1 MVGRGE
7 SAAVASRL
15 LGRALIG
22 ERPIAVDQT
31 NESVVVADEVVVKW
45 LRPPVPTP
53 HPGVELLRY
62 LTAQGFAHM
71 PAFVGAHE
79 ADELVYAVVTAYVP
93 GALDGWDW
101 YVDDVDGWLRGDV
114 SFEELLASATR
125 MADITSQLHTALSGL
140 QRSAVAA
147 RTYHAEAEALLQRAM
162 QVVDGDEGHRLRSL
176 ERSVRAAL
184 EPLRID
190 GQLAAH
196 RIHGDLHAGQFLRTP
211 DDPERMLVTDF
222 DGNPLADPTERRLA
236 QSPLRDLA
244 SLLQSI
250 DHVGRIVVKR
260 RHPDRRRDVDTFIR
274 EATQAALATYS
285 ARHTVDAG
293 VLRALRTA
301 QELHEYCYAALH
313 LPKWIYVP
321 DEALPALLA
330 HR

>member
-1 MVGRGE
+1 MVGPGE
-7 SAAVASRL
+7 SAAVASQL
-15 LGRALIG
+15 LGRGLHG
-22 ERPIAVDQT
+22 ERAISVDQT
-31 NESVVVADEVVVKW
+31 NESIVVADEVVVKW

-53 HPGVELLRY
+53 HPGVELLKY
-62 LTAQGFAHM
+62 LTAQGFPHM

-79 ADELVYAVVTAYVP
+79 ADEMVDAVVTEYVP

-101 YVDDVDGWLRGDV
+101 YVDDVDAWLRGEAALEALV
-114 SFEELLASATR
+114 ASAKQ
-125 MADITSQLHTALSGL
+125 MADITSELHTALSGL

-147 RTYHAEAEALLQRAM
+147 RSYHAEAEALLHRAM

-176 ERSVRAAL
+176 ERSVRTAL
-184 EPLRID
+184 EPLRVD
-190 GQLAAH
+190 GQMVAH
-196 RIHGDLHAGQFLRTP
+196 RIHGDLHAGQFLRAP
-211 DDPERMLVTDF
+211 DGAGRMLVTDF
-222 DGNPLADPTERRLA
+222 DGNPLVDPADRRLP

-260 RHPDRRRDVDTFIR
+260 RHPDRRREVDTFIR
-274 EATQAALATYS
+274 EATDAALATYS
-285 ARHTVDAG
+285 ARHSVDTG
-293 VLRALRTA
+293 LLRALRAA
-301 QELHEYCYAALH
+301 QELHEYCYAATH

>member
-31 NESVVVADEVVVKW
+31 NESVVVADEAVVKW

-274 EATQAALATYS
+274 EATRVALATYS